1 MLEICNE
8 TVRLYKR
15 TLGRGPT
22 RAHACFAGPDVLVVL
37 MEDTLT
43 TAERQLVA
51 LGEHQKAHDGRL
63 FLQQTLEPS
72 MRSLASHIFQRRTV
86 AFVTGFDP
94 RRDISVVLISFEP
107 AEDGTDA
114 PHGADSAEPIP
125 TR

>member
-8 TVRLYKR
+8 TVRLYKS

-22 RAHACFAGPDVLVVL
+22 RAHAWFAGPDVLVIL

-43 TAERQLVA
+43 TAERGLVA

-63 FLQQTLEPS
+63 FLQQALEPS
-72 MRSLASHIFQRRTV
+72 MRSLANRIFERRTG

-94 RRDISVVLISFEP
+94 RRDISVVVISFEP
-107 AEDGTDA
+107 ASDGADA
-114 PHGADSAEPIP
+114 PHGDDPGRA
-125 TR
+125 